1 MTAPDTNEAPV
12 ADPVVEDPAVVG
24 AIAATPEP
32 AAPLPPIPFDPAAS
46 HPIDSHALDTVI
58 TKTTTDG
65 YAVDFG
71 NGSSSDGNAIA
82 DGDALTHLPVGA
94 KLVVGVEGPTK
105 IALSIPP
112 TDTEGAYVSFG
123 TSVHEAIAKLW
134 GTLVKFG
141 HAVVTDVEK
150 L

>member
-1 MTAPDTNEAPV
+1 MTAPDTNETPV
-12 ADPVVEDPAVVG
+12 ADPAVVG
-24 AIAATPEP
+24 AIAPEPEP
-32 AAPLPPIPFDPAAS
+32 AAPLPPVPFDVAAA
-46 HPIDSHALDTVI
+46 HPIDSHALNTVI
-58 TKTTTDG
+58 TKTTADG
-65 YAVDFG
+65 YAVNFG
-71 NGSSSDGNAIA
+71 NGSSSDGNPIT

-94 KLVVGVEGPTK
+94 KLVVGVEGPTT

-112 TDTEGAYVSFG
+112 TATEGACVSFG

-141 HAVVTDVEK
+141 HAVVTDVET